1 MRELREFRVHHSEFT
16 AAGIELAGM
25 SRDTPD
31 HNRDWTE
38 RLSLPYP
45 VLSDADGVAGRRL
58 GVLRSLHIGAWTIE
72 FLRRSTLL
80 VAVDGTI
87 AAVWSDVRIR
97 GHATQVLAAAK
108 ALTRPD
114 RPSP

>member
-1 MRELREFRVHHSEFT
+1 MHHSEFT
-16 AAGIELAGM
+16 TAGVAVAGM
-25 SRDTPD
+25 SRDTPA

-58 GVLRSLHIGAWTIE
+58 GMLRSLHIGAWTIE

-87 AAVWSDVRIR
+87 SAVWSDVRIR
-97 GHATQVLAAAK
+97 GHATQVLAAAQ
-108 ALTRPD
+108 ALTEPH